1 MDSAIV
7 SPGDRGA
14 VAKLI
19 ERLGYQFR
27 DERLLEIALS
37 HPSLARELGTDPLLS
52 NERLEFLGDAV
63 IELAI
68 SEHLYLELPGHDEG
82 GLTTT
87 RSFIVRGATLAQAAA
102 ALDLGR
108 ALVLSRSAD
117 RSRGRSRESVLASA
131 LEALLGAVFVDG
143 GWEPA
148 RACALRVLAP
158 QIADAMAQRRR
169 NYKGELQEL
178 TQDRFRT
185 GPEYRVQEVSGPAH
199 ERSFAVEVLLG
210 ERLLAAGHGRSKKE
224 AEQAAAA
231 AALALLEVECATSG

>member
-14 VAKLI
+14 R
-19 ERLGYQFR
+19 ERLSECLGYTFR
-27 DERLLEIALS
+27 DERLLETALS

-68 SEHLYLELPGHDEG
+68 SAYLYEHLPSHDEG

-102 ALDLGR
+102 AMGLGR
-108 ALVLSRSAD
+108 AVVMSRSAD
-117 RSRGRSRESVLASA
+117 RSRGRSRDSVLAST
-131 LEALLGAVFVDG
+131 LEAVLGAVFVDG
-143 GWEPA
+143 GWQVA
-148 RACALRVLAP
+148 RDCALRVLEP

-178 TQDRFRT
+178 TQDRFRA
-185 GPEYRVQEVSGPAH
+185 GPEYRVLEVSGPAH
-199 ERSFAVEVLLG
+199 ERSFSVEVLLC
-210 ERLLAAGHGRSKKE
+210 ERLLAAGFGNSKKE

-231 AALALLEVECATSG
+231 AALAVLEAELATSG